1 MIIKKFQGQTEEEA
15 IEKARSEMGSSA
27 VVMNIKTVKT
37 GGFFGLFKK
46 SYVEVTA
53 ALEEVPETAEVIRQ
67 VEKVR
72 KEAENLKRP
81 EEKQIESGTEQKP
94 ERREPEQEAQRESE
108 KDAKREALEEKLDS
122 LQSLLL
128 QQLHQDESEE
138 KKGKAPEVLEGDALA
153 LTKLIYNT
161 LLEHEV
167 DEKYANQI
175 IADIEKTIK
184 KDTGVDQTLS
194 NVYQRL
200 VLKLGQ
206 PKFLDWEKG
215 QQRIAFFIGP
225 TGVGKTTTIAKIAS
239 KLYLERK
246 AKVALL
252 TADTYRIAATEQLRT
267 YANILNIPFQ
277 IIYNPADM
285 QEAEKNLADYDV
297 ILVDTAGHSSK
308 NEEQRSATKNLIHS
322 IEEKEKVCCY
332 LVLSATTKYRDLL
345 TIADAYEDMK
355 GYRLIF
361 TKADETGYLGNILNI
376 KLYTGADLSYITN
389 GQTVPDDIEKLNP
402 QKIVKQLL
410 GGH

>member
-1 MIIKKFQGQTEEEA
+1 MIIKKFQGKTEEEA
-15 IEKARSEMGSSA
+15 IEKARAEMGSSA
-27 VVMNIKTVKT
+27 TVLNIKTMKT
-37 GGFFGLFKK
+37 GGIMGLFKK

-53 ALEEVPETAEVIRQ
+53 ALEEMSEAASVIRQ
-67 VEKVR
+67 VEQIR
-72 KEAENLKRP
+72 KEAEKQKIENPQPAAEPLRKEKK
-81 EEKQIESGTEQKP
+81 EET
-94 ERREPEQEAQRESE
+94 
-108 KDAKREALEEKLDS
+108 DAKREGLEEKLDS

-138 KKGKAPEVLEGDALA
+138 KKGKNPEDLEGESLA

-161 LLEHEV
+161 LLENEV

-206 PKFLDWEKG
+206 PKCIDW
-215 QQRIAFFIGP
+215 QQGKQQVIFFIGP

-239 KLYLERK
+239 KLCLEEK
-246 AKVALL
+246 AKVAML

-267 YANILNIPFQ
+267 YANILSIPFQ
-277 IIYNPADM
+277 VIYSPEDM
-285 QEAEKNLADYDV
+285 KEVVAELADYDV
-297 ILVDTAGHSSK
+297 ILVDTSGHSSK
-308 NEEQRSATKNLIHS
+308 NEEQLNATKRLVNS
-322 IEEKEKVCCY
+322 SENQEKTHCY

-361 TKADETGYLGNILNI
+361 TKADETGCLGNILNM
-376 KLYTGADLSYITN
+376 KLYTGAELSYLTN
-389 GQTVPDDIEKLNP
+389 GQNVPDDIEKLNP
-402 QKIVKQLL
+402 QKVVKQLL

>member
-1 MIIKKFQGQTEEEA
+1 MIIKKFQGKTEEEA
-15 IEKARSEMGSSA
+15 IEKAKAEMGSSA
-27 VVMNIKTVKT
+27 IVMNIKTMKT
-37 GGFFGLFKK
+37 GGIMGLFKK
-46 SYVEVTA
+46 SYIEVTA
-53 ALEEVPETAEVIRQ
+53 ALEEMSEAASVIRQ
-67 VEKVR
+67 VEQIR
-72 KEAENLKRP
+72 KEAEKP
-81 EEKQIESGTEQKP
+81 KPATESPKPAPVEEKKE
-94 ERREPEQEAQRESE
+94 E
-108 KDAKREALEEKLDS
+108 KEAKREGLEEKLDS

-138 KKGKAPEVLEGDALA
+138 KKGKNPENLEGESLA

-161 LLEHEV
+161 LLENEV

-206 PKFLDWEKG
+206 PKCIDW
-215 QQRIAFFIGP
+215 QQGKQQLIFFIGP

-239 KLYLERK
+239 KLCLEEK
-246 AKVALL
+246 AKVAML

-267 YANILNIPFQ
+267 YANILSIPFQ
-277 IIYNPADM
+277 VIYSPEDM
-285 QEAEKNLADYDV
+285 KEVVAELTDYDV
-297 ILVDTAGHSSK
+297 ILVDTSGHSSK
-308 NEEQRSATKNLIHS
+308 NEEQLSATKRLVNSSGNTERNH
-322 IEEKEKVCCY
+322 CY

-345 TIADAYEDMK
+345 TIADAYEDLK

-361 TKADETGYLGNILNI
+361 TKADETGCLGNILNM
-376 KLYTGADLSYITN
+376 KLYTGAELSYLTN
-389 GQTVPDDIEKLNP
+389 GQNVPDDIEKLNP
-402 QKIVKQLL
+402 QKVVKQLL

>member
-1 MIIKKFQGQTEEEA
+1 MIIKKFQGKTEEEA
-15 IEKARSEMGSSA
+15 IEKAKAEMGSSA
-27 VVMNIKTVKT
+27 IVMNIKTLKT
-37 GGFFGLFKK
+37 GGIMGLFKK
-46 SYVEVTA
+46 SYIEVTA
-53 ALEEVPETAEVIRQ
+53 ALEEMSEAASVIRQ
-67 VEKVR
+67 VEQIR
-72 KEAENLKRP
+72 KEAEKP
-81 EEKQIESGTEQKP
+81 KPAAESPKPDPVEEKKEETES
-94 ERREPEQEAQRESE
+94 
-108 KDAKREALEEKLDS
+108 KREGLEEKLDS

-138 KKGKAPEVLEGDALA
+138 KKGKNPESLEGESLA

-161 LLEHEV
+161 LLENEV

-206 PKFLDWEKG
+206 PKCIDW
-215 QQRIAFFIGP
+215 QQGKQQIIFFIGP

-239 KLYLERK
+239 KLCLEEK
-246 AKVALL
+246 AKVAML

-267 YANILNIPFQ
+267 YANILSIPFQ
-277 IIYNPADM
+277 VIYSPEDM
-285 QEAEKNLADYDV
+285 KEVVAELTDYDV
-297 ILVDTAGHSSK
+297 ILVDTSGHSSK
-308 NEEQRSATKNLIHS
+308 NEEQLNATKRLVNS
-322 IEEKEKVCCY
+322 SGNKEKSHCY

-345 TIADAYEDMK
+345 TIADAYEDLK

-361 TKADETGYLGNILNI
+361 TKADETGCLGNILNM
-376 KLYTGADLSYITN
+376 KLYTGAELSYLTN
-389 GQTVPDDIEKLNP
+389 GQNVPDDIEKLNP
-402 QKIVKQLL
+402 QKVVKQLL

>member
-1 MIIKKFQGQTEEEA
+1 MIIKKFQGKTEEEA
-15 IEKARSEMGSSA
+15 IEKAKAEMGSSA
-27 VVMNIKTVKT
+27 IVMNIKTLKT
-37 GGFFGLFKK
+37 GGIMGLFKK
-46 SYVEVTA
+46 SYIEVTA
-53 ALEEVPETAEVIRQ
+53 ALEEMSEAASVIRQ
-67 VEKVR
+67 VEQIR
-72 KEAENLKRP
+72 KEAEKP
-81 EEKQIESGTEQKP
+81 KPAAESPKPAPVEEKKEETES
-94 ERREPEQEAQRESE
+94 
-108 KDAKREALEEKLDS
+108 KREGLEEKLDS

-138 KKGKAPEVLEGDALA
+138 KKGKNPESLEGESLA

-161 LLEHEV
+161 LLENEV

-206 PKFLDWEKG
+206 PKCIDW
-215 QQRIAFFIGP
+215 QQGKQQIIFFIGP

-239 KLYLERK
+239 KLCLEEK
-246 AKVALL
+246 AKVAML

-267 YANILNIPFQ
+267 YANILSIPFQ
-277 IIYNPADM
+277 VIYSPEDM
-285 QEAEKNLADYDV
+285 KEVVAELTDYDV
-297 ILVDTAGHSSK
+297 ILVDTSGHSSK
-308 NEEQRSATKNLIHS
+308 NEEQLNATKRLVNS
-322 IEEKEKVCCY
+322 SGNKEKSHCY

-345 TIADAYEDMK
+345 TIADAYEDLK

-361 TKADETGYLGNILNI
+361 TKADETGCLGNILNM
-376 KLYTGADLSYITN
+376 KLYTGAELSYLTN
-389 GQTVPDDIEKLNP
+389 GQNVPDDIEKLNP
-402 QKIVKQLL
+402 QKVVKQLL

>member
-1 MIIKKFQGQTEEEA
+1 MIIKKFQGKTEEEA
-15 IEKARSEMGSSA
+15 IEKAKAEMGSSA
-27 VVMNIKTVKT
+27 IVMNIKTMKT
-37 GGFFGLFKK
+37 GGIMGLFKK
-46 SYVEVTA
+46 SYIEVTA
-53 ALEEVPETAEVIRQ
+53 ALEEMSEAASVIRQ
-67 VEKVR
+67 VEQIR
-72 KEAENLKRP
+72 KEAEKP
-81 EEKQIESGTEQKP
+81 KPATESPKPAPVEEKKE
-94 ERREPEQEAQRESE
+94 E
-108 KDAKREALEEKLDS
+108 KEAKREGLEEKLDS

-138 KKGKAPEVLEGDALA
+138 KKGKNPENLEGESLA

-161 LLEHEV
+161 LLENEV

-206 PKFLDWEKG
+206 PKCIDW
-215 QQRIAFFIGP
+215 QQGKQQIIFFIGP

-239 KLYLERK
+239 KLCLEEK
-246 AKVALL
+246 AKVAML

-267 YANILNIPFQ
+267 YANILSIPFQ
-277 IIYNPADM
+277 VIYSPEDM
-285 QEAEKNLADYDV
+285 KEVVAELTDYDV
-297 ILVDTAGHSSK
+297 ILVDTSGHSSK
-308 NEEQRSATKNLIHS
+308 NEEQLNATKRLVNS
-322 IEEKEKVCCY
+322 CENKERSHCY

-345 TIADAYEDMK
+345 TIADAYEDLK

-361 TKADETGYLGNILNI
+361 TKADETGCLGNILNM
-376 KLYTGADLSYITN
+376 KLYTGAELSYLTN
-389 GQTVPDDIEKLNP
+389 GQNVPDDIEKLNP
-402 QKIVKQLL
+402 QKVVKQLL